1 MADDKRLREIVRILS
16 SYGIRFVYHHKVQNR
31 PDAVEIDAVNLRKAF
46 EKLGPSFIKI
56 GQILSTRLDILP
68 QAFVDELEH
77 LQDRAPE
84 FPFSEVERIFFEDTG
99 LSLGEVFLQ
108 LDEKPLASA
117 SMAQVHKGTLRTGEV
132 VILKVQRPVIDELLI
147 RDLDILIRLSAFIPK
162 GIVDIIDPK
171 EAFQQVKDAT
181 MIELDFRN
189 EAKLL
194 VEFQEKNKNVAC
206 VAVPKVYE
214 GLTFRRILVEEYIDG
229 TKLTNKE
236 ELEALGYD
244 MEDISRKLILSYLK
258 QIFKDGYFHG
268 DPHPGNMIIKDGKIY
283 FIDFGI
289 MGKLNDSLRL
299 QLNRLIEGLAL
310 QDLDMMVDAALKIA
324 TPSMPLD
331 KRNVYRDLEYI
342 FDVYLT
348 ADMKNV
354 KISDALMDFI
364 RMFKRHNMVIPSE
377 LTILAKALSI
387 LEGVYLDLAPDFNL
401 IRTAKDYLAE
411 NININSLLERFETD
425 KFLGKSYT
433 LLKDVTE
440 MPENVAKLL
449 KQVVNGRLRLNIDT
463 DDLDEKWA
471 DLKKMSNRVVL
482 ALIIV
487 GLLLSSA
494 IMSGTVGGQYLGQ
507 TGFVISGFFGIWLLS
522 SIFRSANM
530 YIRIA
535 LKFSR

>member
-147 RDLDILIRLSAFIPK
+147 RDLDILIRLSDFIPK

-433 LLKDVTE
+433 LLKDVTD
-440 MPENVAKLL
+440 MPENIAKLL

-471 DLKKMSNRVVL
+471 DLKKMSNRVVM

-507 TGFVISGFFGIWLLS
+507 TGFVISGLFGIWLLY
-522 SIFRSANM
+522 SIFRSGNM
-530 YIRIA
+530 
-535 LKFSR
+535 

>member
-1 MADDKRLREIVRILS
+1 
-16 SYGIRFVYHHKVQNR
+16 
-31 PDAVEIDAVNLRKAF
+31 
-46 EKLGPSFIKI
+46 
-56 GQILSTRLDILP
+56 
-68 QAFVDELEH
+68 
-77 LQDRAPE
+77 
-84 FPFSEVERIFFEDTG
+84 
-99 LSLGEVFLQ
+99 
-108 LDEKPLASA
+108 
-117 SMAQVHKGTLRTGEV
+117 
-132 VILKVQRPVIDELLI
+132 
-147 RDLDILIRLSAFIPK
+147 
-162 GIVDIIDPK
+162 
-171 EAFQQVKDAT
+171 

-471 DLKKMSNRVVL
+471 DLKKMSNRVVM

-507 TGFVISGFFGIWLLS
+507 TGFVISGLFGIWLLY
-522 SIFRSANM
+522 SIFRSGNM
-530 YIRIA
+530 
-535 LKFSR
+535 

>member
-99 LSLGEVFLQ
+99 LSIGEVFLQ

-214 GLTFRRILVEEYIDG
+214 GLTFRRILVEEYICG
-229 TKLTNKE
+229 THPTN
-236 ELEALGYD
+236 
-244 MEDISRKLILSYLK
+244 
-258 QIFKDGYFHG
+258 
-268 DPHPGNMIIKDGKIY
+268 
-283 FIDFGI
+283 
-289 MGKLNDSLRL
+289 
-299 QLNRLIEGLAL
+299 
-310 QDLDMMVDAALKIA
+310 
-324 TPSMPLD
+324 T
-331 KRNVYRDLEYI
+331 
-342 FDVYLT
+342 
-348 ADMKNV
+348 
-354 KISDALMDFI
+354 
-364 RMFKRHNMVIPSE
+364 
-377 LTILAKALSI
+377 
-387 LEGVYLDLAPDFNL
+387 
-401 IRTAKDYLAE
+401 
-411 NININSLLERFETD
+411 
-425 KFLGKSYT
+425 
-433 LLKDVTE
+433 
-440 MPENVAKLL
+440 
-449 KQVVNGRLRLNIDT
+449 
-463 DDLDEKWA
+463 
-471 DLKKMSNRVVL
+471 
-482 ALIIV
+482 
-487 GLLLSSA
+487 
-494 IMSGTVGGQYLGQ
+494 
-507 TGFVISGFFGIWLLS
+507 
-522 SIFRSANM
+522 
-530 YIRIA
+530 
-535 LKFSR
+535 

>member
-1 MADDKRLREIVRILS
+1 MADDKRLREIVRVLS
-16 SYGIRFVYHHKVQNR
+16 NYGFRFVYHHKVQNR
-31 PDAVEIDAVNLRKAF
+31 TDAVEIDAVNLRKAF

-68 QAFVDELEH
+68 QAFVDELTL

-84 FPFSEVERIFFEDTG
+84 FPFSEVERIFLEDTG
-99 LSLGEVFLQ
+99 LSLGEVFLH

-147 RDLDILIRLSAFIPK
+147 RDLDILIRLSDLIPK
-162 GIVDIIDPK
+162 GIVDVIDPK

-194 VEFQEKNKNVAC
+194 VEFQEKNKSVAC

-214 GLTFRRILVEEYIDG
+214 GLTRRRVLVEEYIEG
-229 TKLTNKE
+229 TKITNKD
-236 ELEALGYD
+236 ELELLGYD
-244 MEDISRKLILSYLK
+244 MEDISQKLILSYLK

-289 MGKLNDSLRL
+289 MGKLSETLRL
-299 QLNRLIEGLAL
+299 ELNRLIEALAL
-310 QDLDMMVDAALKIA
+310 QDLDMMVKSALKIA
-324 TPSMPLD
+324 TPSMPMD
-331 KRNVYRDLEYI
+331 KRKLYRDLEYI

-348 ADMKNV
+348 SDMQNV
-354 KISDALMDFI
+354 RISEALIDFI
-364 RMFKRHNMVIPSE
+364 KMFKRHSMVIPSE

-387 LEGVYLDLAPDFNL
+387 LEGVYLDLAPDLNL
-401 IRTAKDYLAE
+401 IRTAKEYLAE
-411 NININSLLERFETD
+411 NINVYTLLERFE
-425 KFLGKSYT
+425 KEKVLGKGYT
-433 LLKDVTE
+433 VLKDVSE
-440 MPENVAKLL
+440 MPENISTLL
-449 KQVVNGRLRLNIDT
+449 KQIINGRLRLNIDT

-471 DLKKMSNRVVL
+471 DVKKMSNRVVM
-482 ALIIV
+482 AIIIV
-487 GLLLSSA
+487 GLLLSSSF
-494 IMSGTVGGQYLGQ
+494 MSSTEGGQLLGQ
-507 TGFVISGFFGIWLLS
+507 TGFVVSGLFGIWLLY
-522 SIFRSANM
+522 SIFRSGN
-530 YIRIA
+530 
-535 LKFSR
+535 L